1 MKKIKLSIEVN
12 IKELGVQL
20 RMSEKQ
26 FKTLKTF
33 RVHDEKTNEY
43 LHTSKLVNVDKNGD
57 VMLMINENLFEKE
70 TSQ

>member
-12 IKELGVQL
+12 INELGVQL

-33 RVHDEKTNEY
+33 RVHDERTNKY
-43 LHTSKLVNVDKNGD
+43 LHTSKLVNVDNNGD